1 MNRLENLTAPK
12 QTITILRMVQ
22 TIPTFPIAFNKTVS
36 LKFSDG
42 TFFMTGKE
50 IADILADYSAKTF
63 LYVTDPD
70 DEFMQSIKLH
80 WELRKDSYEKMY
92 SALNTAYDVLNTYE
106 KHENSINGI
115 KRDVQENKNTQK
127 GSEKITTT
135 DSGGLTTTTTPT
147 GTQKVTTTETGGYTD
162 TQVLDRAPYDST
174 DLSTAEQVTKTH
186 TPNSAATTATT
197 EYTGRTDTEKLEYNN
212 RKTEQEHSYNS
223 VINDNLKTFS
233 NTLSEHF
240 NGENIGGNEITRY
253 INDITGRNSNTPP
266 ADWLN
271 AEIVFRLKY
280 SLKKLFIL
288 DFLSEYTF

>member
-1 MNRLENLTAPK
+1 M
-12 QTITILRMVQ
+12 
-22 TIPTFPIAFNKTVS
+22 
-36 LKFSDG
+36 
-42 TFFMTGKE
+42 FMTGQE
-50 IADILADYSAKTF
+50 IADILADYSAKSF
-63 LYVTDPD
+63 LYVVSPAA
-70 DEFMQSIKLH
+70 EFISAINIH
-80 WELRKDSYEKMY
+80 WNLWQDNYHRMFT
-92 SALNTAYDVLNTYE
+92 ALNTAYDMLNTYE

-115 KRDVQENKNTQK
+115 KRDGQENKNTQT

-174 DLSTAEQVTKTH
+174 ALSTAEQVTKTH
-186 TPNSAATTATT
+186 TPNNVTTTATT
-197 EYTGRTDTEKLEYNN
+197 DFTGRTDTEKLEYNN
-212 RKTEQEHSYNS
+212 RKTEQEKTYNS
-223 VINDNLKTFS
+223 VINDSLKTFS
-233 NTLSEHF
+233 NTLSEYF

-266 ADWLN
+266 AEYMN
-271 AEIVFRLKY
+271 AEIIFRLKY

>member
-1 MNRLENLTAPK
+1 
-12 QTITILRMVQ
+12 MVQ
-22 TIPTFPIAFNKTVS
+22 TIPTFSSDVENIS
-36 LKFSDG
+36 LTFSDG
-42 TFFMTGKE
+42 SVFMSGQE

-63 LYVTDPD
+63 LYITAPA
-70 DEFMQSIKLH
+70 DEFINAIELH
-80 WELRKDSYEKMY
+80 WNLWRDSYKKMY
-92 SALNTAYDVLNTYE
+92 SALNTAYDLLNTYE
-106 KHENSINGI
+106 KHENSINGV
-115 KRDVQENKNTQK
+115 KRDGQENKNTQT

-162 TQVLDRAPYDST
+162 TQSLARAPYDST

-197 EYTGRTDTEKLEYNN
+197 EYAGRTDTEKLEYNN
-212 RKTEQEHSYNS
+212 RKTEQDHSYNS

-233 NTLSEHF
+233 NTLSEYF

-253 INDITGRNSNTPP
+253 ITDITGRNSNTPP

>member
-1 MNRLENLTAPK
+1 MNRLEKLTAPK

-22 TIPTFPIAFNKTVS
+22 TIPTFPNDVENIS
-36 LKFSDG
+36 LTFSDG
-42 TFFMTGKE
+42 SVFMTGQE

-63 LYVTDPD
+63 LYVTAPAA
-70 DEFMQSIKLH
+70 EFINAIEFH
-80 WELRKDSYEKMY
+80 WLLWRDSYKKMY
-92 SALNTAYDVLNTYE
+92 TALNAAYDLLNTYE

-115 KRDVQENKNTQK
+115 KRDGQENKNTQT

-162 TQVLDRAPYDST
+162 TQSLARAPYDSA

-197 EYTGRTDTEKLEYNN
+197 EYTGRTDTEKLEYNK
-212 RKTEQEHSYNS
+212 RKKEQEHSYNS

-233 NTLSEHF
+233 NTLSEYF

-266 ADWLN
+266 AEWLN

>member
-1 MNRLENLTAPK
+1 
-12 QTITILRMVQ
+12 MVQ
-22 TIPTFPIAFNKTVS
+22 TIPTFPNDVENIS
-36 LKFSDG
+36 LTFSDG
-42 TFFMTGKE
+42 NVFMTGQE

-63 LYVTDPD
+63 LYVSSPAA
-70 DEFMQSIKLH
+70 EFINVIQLH
-80 WELRKDSYEKMY
+80 WLLWQDSYNKMY
-92 SALNTAYDVLNTYE
+92 SALNTAYDLLNTYE
-106 KHENSINGI
+106 KHENGINGI
-115 KRDVQENKNTQK
+115 KRDRQENKNTQT

-162 TQVLDRAPYDST
+162 TQSLARAPYDNAE
-174 DLSTAEQVTKTH
+174 LSTAEQVTKTH

-212 RKTEQEHSYNS
+212 RKTEQDHSFNS

-233 NTLSEHF
+233 NTLSEYF

-253 INDITGRNSNTPP
+253 INDITGRNSNNPP

>member
-1 MNRLENLTAPK
+1 MSG
-12 QTITILRMVQ
+12 Q
-22 TIPTFPIAFNKTVS
+22 
-36 LKFSDG
+36 
-42 TFFMTGKE
+42 E

-63 LYVTDPD
+63 LYVTAPAA
-70 DEFMQSIKLH
+70 EFINAIELH
-80 WELRKDSYEKMY
+80 WLLWRDSYKKMY
-92 SALNTAYDVLNTYE
+92 TALSTAYDLLNTYE
-106 KHENSINGI
+106 KHENGINGI
-115 KRDVQENKNTQK
+115 KRDRQENKNTQT

-162 TQVLDRAPYDST
+162 TQSLARAPYDNAE
-174 DLSTAEQVTKTH
+174 LSTAEQVTKTH

-212 RKTEQEHSYNS
+212 RKTEQDHSYNS

-233 NTLSEHF
+233 NTLSEYF

-253 INDITGRNSNTPP
+253 INDITGRNSNNPP

>member
-1 MNRLENLTAPK
+1 M
-12 QTITILRMVQ
+12 TILDIVRTV
-22 TIPTFPIAFNKTVS
+22 PTFPNDVENIT
-36 LKFSDG
+36 LTFSDG
-42 TFFMTGKE
+42 SVFMTGQE
-50 IADILADYSAKTF
+50 VADILTDYSAKTF
-63 LYVTDPD
+63 LYVTAPA
-70 DEFMQSIKLH
+70 DEFINAIELH
-80 WELRKDSYEKMY
+80 WLLWNDSYKKMY
-92 SALNTAYDVLNTYE
+92 SALNTTYDLLNTYE

-115 KRDVQENKNTQK
+115 KRDGQENKNTQT

-162 TQVLDRAPYDST
+162 TQVLGRAPYDSA

-186 TPNSAATTATT
+186 TPNNAATTATT

-212 RKTEQEHSYNS
+212 RKTEQDHSYNS

-233 NTLSEHF
+233 NTLSEYF

-253 INDITGRNSNTPP
+253 INEITGRNSNTPP
-266 ADWLN
+266 AEYLN
-271 AEIVFRLKY
+271 AEIIFRLKY

>member
-1 MNRLENLTAPK
+1 MNRLEKLTASK

-22 TIPTFPIAFNKTVS
+22 TIPTFPNDVENIS
-36 LKFSDG
+36 LTFSGGDV
-42 TFFMTGKE
+42 FMSGQE

-63 LYVTDPD
+63 LYVTAPAA
-70 DEFMQSIKLH
+70 EFITAIQLH
-80 WELRKDSYEKMY
+80 WKLWQDSYKKMY
-92 SALNTAYDVLNTYE
+92 SALNTAYDLLNTYE
-106 KHENSINGI
+106 KHENGINGI
-115 KRDVQENKNTQK
+115 KRDGQENKNTQT

-147 GTQKVTTTETGGYTD
+147 GKQTVTTTETGGYTD
-162 TQVLDRAPYDST
+162 TQVLGRAPYDSA

-186 TPNSAATTATT
+186 TPNSAATKATT
-197 EYTGRTDTEKLEYNN
+197 EFTGRTDTEKLEYNN
-212 RKTEQEHSYNS
+212 RKTEQDHSYNS

-233 NTLSEHF
+233 NTLSEYF

-253 INDITGRNSNTPP
+253 INDITGRNSNNPP

>member
-1 MNRLENLTAPK
+1 MNRLEKLTAPK

-22 TIPTFPIAFNKTVS
+22 TIPTFPNDVENIS
-36 LKFSDG
+36 LTFSDG
-42 TFFMTGKE
+42 NVFMTGQE

-63 LYVTDPD
+63 LYVTAPAA
-70 DEFMQSIKLH
+70 EFINAIELH
-80 WELRKDSYEKMY
+80 WLLWRDSYKKMY
-92 SALNTAYDVLNTYE
+92 SALNTAYDLLNTYE

-115 KRDVQENKNTQK
+115 KRDGQENKNTQT
-127 GSEKITTT
+127 GSEKITTI
-135 DSGGLTTTTTPT
+135 DSVVLTTTTTST
-147 GTQKVTTTETGGYTD
+147 KTQKVTTTETGGYTD
-162 TQVLDRAPYDST
+162 TQVLGRAPYDSA

-212 RKTEQEHSYNS
+212 RKNEQEHSYNS

-233 NTLSEHF
+233 NTLSEYF

>member
-1 MNRLENLTAPK
+1 MNRLEKLTAPK

-22 TIPTFPIAFNKTVS
+22 TIPTFPNDVENIS
-36 LKFSDG
+36 LTFSDG
-42 TFFMTGKE
+42 AVFMSGQE

-63 LYVTDPD
+63 LYVTAPA
-70 DEFMQSIKLH
+70 DEFINAIQLH
-80 WELRKDSYEKMY
+80 WLLWRDSYKKMY
-92 SALNTAYDVLNTYE
+92 SALNPAYDLLNTYE
-106 KHENSINGI
+106 KHENGINGV
-115 KRDVQENKNTQK
+115 KRDGQENKNTQT

-212 RKTEQEHSYNS
+212 RKTEQDHSYNS

-233 NTLSEHF
+233 NTLSEYF

-271 AEIVFRLKY
+271 AEIIFRLKY

>member
-1 MNRLENLTAPK
+1 
-12 QTITILRMVQ
+12 
-22 TIPTFPIAFNKTVS
+22 
-36 LKFSDG
+36 
-42 TFFMTGKE
+42 MTGQE

-63 LYVTDPD
+63 LYVTAPA
-70 DEFMQSIKLH
+70 DEFINAIQLH
-80 WELRKDSYEKMY
+80 WLVWQDSYKKMY
-92 SALNTAYDVLNTYE
+92 SALNTAYDLLNTYE
-106 KHENSINGI
+106 KHENGINGV
-115 KRDVQENKNTQK
+115 KRDGQENKNTQT
-127 GSEKITTT
+127 GTEKITTT

-147 GTQKVTTTETGGYTD
+147 GKQTVTTTETGGYTD
-162 TQVLDRAPYDST
+162 TQSLSRAPYDSAN
-174 DLSTAEQVTKTH
+174 LSTAEQVTKTH
-186 TPNSAATTATT
+186 TPNSAATTETT

>member
-1 MNRLENLTAPK
+1 MPK

-22 TIPTFPIAFNKTVS
+22 TIPTFPTDVENIS
-36 LKFSDG
+36 LTFSDG
-42 TFFMTGKE
+42 AVFMSGQE

-63 LYVTDPD
+63 LYVTAPA
-70 DEFMQSIKLH
+70 DEFISAIQLH
-80 WELRKDSYEKMY
+80 WLLWQDSYKKMY
-92 SALNTAYDVLNTYE
+92 SALNTAYDLLNTYE
-106 KHENSINGI
+106 KHENGINGI
-115 KRDVQENKNTQK
+115 KRDGQENKNTQT

-162 TQVLDRAPYDST
+162 TQSLARAPYDNAE
-174 DLSTAEQVTKTH
+174 LSTAEQVTKTH

-212 RKTEQEHSYNS
+212 RKTEQDHSYNS

-233 NTLSEHF
+233 NTLSEYF

-253 INDITGRNSNTPP
+253 INDITGRNSNNPP

>member
-1 MNRLENLTAPK
+1 M
-12 QTITILRMVQ
+12 TILDIVRTV
-22 TIPTFPIAFNKTVS
+22 PTFPNDVENIT
-36 LKFSDG
+36 LTFSDG
-42 TFFMTGKE
+42 SVFMTGQE
-50 IADILADYSAKTF
+50 VADILTDYSAKTF
-63 LYVTDPD
+63 LYVTAPA
-70 DEFMQSIKLH
+70 DEFINAIELH
-80 WELRKDSYEKMY
+80 WLLWNDSYKKMY
-92 SALNTAYDVLNTYE
+92 SALNTAYDLLNTYE

-115 KRDVQENKNTQK
+115 KRDGQENKNTQT

-162 TQVLDRAPYDST
+162 TQVLGRAPYDSA

-186 TPNSAATTATT
+186 TPNNAATTATT

-212 RKTEQEHSYNS
+212 RKTEQDHSYNS

-233 NTLSEHF
+233 NTLSEYF

-253 INDITGRNSNTPP
+253 INEITGRNSNTPP
-266 ADWLN
+266 AEYLN
-271 AEIVFRLKY
+271 AEIIFRLKY

>member
-1 MNRLENLTAPK
+1 
-12 QTITILRMVQ
+12 MVQ
-22 TIPTFPIAFNKTVS
+22 TIPTFPSDVENIS
-36 LKFSDG
+36 LTFSDG
-42 TFFMTGKE
+42 AVFMSGQE

-63 LYVTDPD
+63 LYVTAPA
-70 DEFMQSIKLH
+70 DEFISAIQLH
-80 WELRKDSYEKMY
+80 WLVWQDSYKKMY
-92 SALNTAYDVLNTYE
+92 TALNTAYDVLNTYE

-115 KRDVQENKNTQK
+115 KRDGQENKNTQT

-212 RKTEQEHSYNS
+212 RKTEQDLSYNS

-233 NTLSEHF
+233 NTLSEYF

-253 INDITGRNSNTPP
+253 INEITGRNSNTPP
-266 ADWLN
+266 AEYLN
-271 AEIVFRLKY
+271 AEIIFRLKY

>member
-1 MNRLENLTAPK
+1 
-12 QTITILRMVQ
+12 MVQ
-22 TIPTFPIAFNKTVS
+22 TIPTFPNDVENIS
-36 LKFSDG
+36 LTFSDG
-42 TFFMTGKE
+42 SVFMSGQE

-63 LYVTDPD
+63 LYVTAPAA
-70 DEFMQSIKLH
+70 EFINAIELH
-80 WELRKDSYEKMY
+80 WLLWRDSYKKMY
-92 SALNTAYDVLNTYE
+92 SALNTAYDLLNTYE
-106 KHENSINGI
+106 KHENGINGV
-115 KRDVQENKNTQK
+115 KRDGQENKNTQT

-162 TQVLDRAPYDST
+162 TQSLARAPYDST

-212 RKTEQEHSYNS
+212 RKTEQDHSYNS

-233 NTLSEHF
+233 NTLSEYF

>member
-1 MNRLENLTAPK
+1 
-12 QTITILRMVQ
+12 MVQ
-22 TIPTFPIAFNKTVS
+22 TIPTFPNDVENIS
-36 LKFSDG
+36 LTFSDDNV
-42 TFFMTGKE
+42 FMTGQE

-63 LYVTDPD
+63 LYVNAPD
-70 DEFMQSIKLH
+70 NEFITAIQLH
-80 WELRKDSYEKMY
+80 WLLWHDSYKKMY
-92 SALNTAYDVLNTYE
+92 SALNTAYDLLNTYE
-106 KHENSINGI
+106 KHENGINGI
-115 KRDVQENKNTQK
+115 KRDGQENKNTQT

-162 TQVLDRAPYDST
+162 TQSLARAPYDNAE
-174 DLSTAEQVTKTH
+174 LSTAEQVTKTH

-212 RKTEQEHSYNS
+212 RKTEQDHSYNS

-233 NTLSEHF
+233 NTLSEYF

>member
-1 MNRLENLTAPK
+1 
-12 QTITILRMVQ
+12 MVQ
-22 TIPTFPIAFNKTVS
+22 TIPTFPNDIENIT
-36 LKFSDG
+36 LNFSDNSV
-42 TFFMTGKE
+42 FMTGQE
-50 IADILADYSAKTF
+50 IADILADYSAKSF
-63 LYVTDPD
+63 LYVVSPAA
-70 DEFMQSIKLH
+70 EFISAINIH
-80 WELRKDSYEKMY
+80 WNLWQDNYHRMFT
-92 SALNTAYDVLNTYE
+92 ALNTAYDMLNTYE

-115 KRDVQENKNTQK
+115 KRDGQENKNTQT

-174 DLSTAEQVTKTH
+174 ALSTAEQVTKTH
-186 TPNSAATTATT
+186 TPNNVTTTATT
-197 EYTGRTDTEKLEYNN
+197 DFTGRTDTEKLEYNN
-212 RKTEQEHSYNS
+212 RKTEQEKTYNS
-223 VINDNLKTFS
+223 VINDSLKTFS
-233 NTLSEHF
+233 NTLSEYF

-266 ADWLN
+266 AEYMN
-271 AEIVFRLKY
+271 AEIIFRLKY

>member
-1 MNRLENLTAPK
+1 
-12 QTITILRMVQ
+12 MVQ
-22 TIPTFPIAFNKTVS
+22 TIPTFPSDVENIS
-36 LKFSDG
+36 LTFSDG
-42 TFFMTGKE
+42 AVFMSGQE

-63 LYVTDPD
+63 LYVTAPA
-70 DEFMQSIKLH
+70 DEFISAIELH
-80 WELRKDSYEKMY
+80 WLLWRDSYKKMY
-92 SALNTAYDVLNTYE
+92 SALNTTYDLLNTYE

-115 KRDVQENKNTQK
+115 KRDKQENKNTQT
-127 GSEKITTT
+127 GNEKITTT

-162 TQVLDRAPYDST
+162 TQVLGRAPYDSAN
-174 DLSTAEQVTKTH
+174 LSTAEQVTKTH

-212 RKTEQEHSYNS
+212 RKTEQDHSYNS

-233 NTLSEHF
+233 NTLSEYF

-253 INDITGRNSNTPP
+253 INDITGRNSNNPP